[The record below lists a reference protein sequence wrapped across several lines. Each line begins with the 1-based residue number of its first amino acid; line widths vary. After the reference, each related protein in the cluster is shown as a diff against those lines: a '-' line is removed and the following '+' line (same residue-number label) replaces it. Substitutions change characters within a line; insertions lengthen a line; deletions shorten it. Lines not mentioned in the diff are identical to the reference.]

1 MSHFNVPFVF
11 GYVSSWFLQCIP
23 SDQYPLNPS
32 VWLHWGQRPTLLS
45 FSTGEALILFPSQSI
60 GLDIWVVIGADQLSP
75 SESTASGPT
84 ALTFV
89 QSEESMGPGGSLLSV
104 ERIQD
109 CTPAQ
114 VRPRRLAPSAG
125 QGRASWRP
133 GLSLEG
139 QALCGR

>member
-1 MSHFNVPFVF
+1 M
-11 GYVSSWFLQCIP
+11 
-23 SDQYPLNPS
+23 
-32 VWLHWGQRPTLLS
+32 LS